1 MDAPTPRLY
10 RTRGLVSFA
19 LGVMAVMVLS
29 ALRWSVNPQASTVP
43 WLLVGL
49 LLAVL
54 AGLNLLLPTRPWLQ
68 PATLALA
75 MAGLGVLVASC
86 LTAEGLVSVS
96 LGLITAAQL
105 AAFTFPIWQAVPL
118 VAFALAA
125 ITGGMVVAPA
135 PFHAMTWVVIMVMTV
150 ASTSLLGYVTHWL
163 RRHATTDDLTGALT
177 RRTLLDQLATVLRE
191 AQRTGTPLAVVSAD
205 VDHFKTIN
213 DTRGHLAGDEVLASL
228 VATWR
233 SALGGRSAVVGRVG
247 GDEFVVVLPGHD
259 RAAASAWVERT
270 RAGSAVPWSAGITVA
285 LATDTVRD
293 VLDRADVA
301 LYAAKHA
308 RPQHGAAPH
317 ARPGADAV
325 TP

>member
-1 MDAPTPRLY
+1 MGLVDAPTPRLY
-10 RTRGLVSFA
+10 RTRGLLSVA
-19 LGVMAVMVLS
+19 LGVMAVMVLA
-29 ALRWSVNPQASTVP
+29 ALRWSVNPQAPGLP

-49 LLAVL
+49 LLAAL
-54 AGLNLLLPTRPWLQ
+54 SALNLLLPTRAWLQ
-68 PATLALA
+68 PATLAAA

-105 AAFTFPIWQAVPL
+105 AAFTFPTWQAVPL
-118 VAFALAA
+118 VAFALASMS
-125 ITGGMVVAPA
+125 GGMLAAPA
-135 PFHAMTWVVIMVMTV
+135 PFHVMTWAAVMVMTV

-177 RRTLLDQLATVLRE
+177 RRALLDHLATMLRE
-191 AQRTGTPLAVVSAD
+191 AQRTGVALAVVSAD

-233 SALGGRSAVVGRVG
+233 SPLGGRAPVIGRVG
-247 GDEFVVVLPGHD
+247 GDEFVVVLPGRD
-259 RAAASAWVERT
+259 REAAAAWVART
-270 RAGSAVPWSAGITVA
+270 REESAAPWSAGITVA
-285 LATDTVRD
+285 LPTDTVRD
-293 VLDRADVA
+293 LLDRADTA

-308 RPQHGAAPH
+308 RAAS
-317 ARPGADAV
+317 A
-325 TP
+325 

>member
-1 MDAPTPRLY
+1 MGLVDAPTPRLY
-10 RTRGLVSFA
+10 RTRGLLSVA
-19 LGVMAVMVLS
+19 LGVMAVMVLA
-29 ALRWSVNPQASTVP
+29 ALRWSVNPYASAVP

-54 AGLNLLLPTRPWLQ
+54 SGVTLLLPARPWSQ
-68 PATLALA
+68 PATLALG
-75 MAGLGVLVASC
+75 MAGLGVLLASC
-86 LTAEGLVSVS
+86 LTAEGLVSMS

-105 AAFTFPIWQAVPL
+105 AAFTFPTWQAVPL
-118 VAFALAA
+118 VAFALAT
-125 ITGGMVVAPA
+125 ISGGMLAAPA
-135 PFHAMTWVVIMVMTV
+135 PFHAMTWVVVMVMTV

-177 RRTLLDQLATVLRE
+177 RRALLEQLSTLLSD
-191 AQRTGTPLAVVSAD
+191 AQRTGAALAVVSAD

-233 SALGGRSAVVGRVG
+233 AAPGGRAAVVGRVG

-259 RAAASAWVERT
+259 RAAADAWVART
-270 RAGSAVPWSAGITVA
+270 REDSAAPWSAGTTVA

-293 VLDRADVA
+293 LLDRADVA

-308 RPQHGAAPH
+308 RTPH
-317 ARPGADAV
+317 VPPRD
-325 TP
+325 